1 MVTTENVTHDAAD
14 MAASWSGAP
23 AHAPREWWF
32 YGLLQLVDYY
42 ESALARGGVDFASGT
57 FNRAPAIA
65 PPRIGASLA
74 SAAEHF
80 AARDGWD
87 APRWARAQA
96 PLDEEWFV
104 DEVPAFCSLQ
114 RRESPP
120 AFAKRRIYV
129 FANALERA

>member
-1 MVTTENVTHDAAD
+1 MVTTEKVTQDAAD
-14 MAASWSGAP
+14 MAASWHGTAE
-23 AHAPREWWF
+23 RDWWF

-42 ESALARGGVDFASGT
+42 ESALARGGSGLASGT
-57 FNRAPAIA
+57 FYRAPAV
-65 PPRIGASLA
+65 PSPRIRASLA

-80 AARDGWD
+80 AARDDWK
-87 APRWARAQA
+87 APRWAQAQA
-96 PLDEEWFV
+96 SLDEEWFV
-104 DEVPAFCSLQ
+104 DEVPAFYSLQ